1 MKYIHN
7 PIVAHS
13 MNAFLLME
21 GVEISK
27 NCGKGEI
34 KILLYGGEEGRGLI
48 HVGGLSCECG
58 LNTAFHQ

>member
-1 MKYIHN
+1 MKYMHN

-13 MNAFLLME
+13 MNAPLLME

-34 KILLYGGEEGRGLI
+34 KILL
-48 HVGGLSCECG
+48 
-58 LNTAFHQ
+58 